1 VEQEVV
7 KVELMPQLVEV
18 EELEA
23 VDQTQVL
30 IKVEM
35 VEVEKQVL

>member
-1 VEQEVV
+1 MV

-30 IKVEM
+30 MTVEM